1 MEISELYRI
10 FEQHPVVTTDSRDCP
25 KDSIFFALKGASF
38 NGNAFAQKAI
48 DEGCAF
54 AVVDEKKFAKE
65 DDKRFILVDNCLKAL
80 QQLDNYHRR
89 KLGTKII
96 GITGTNG
103 KSTTNNLIVHALRA
117 SGKKVT
123 TNLEGANLITGVAT
137 AMIRDSSML
146 GRVNG
151 DYLIFETDERYLAQI
166 YEQLPAKNLCV
177 TNIQKDQVQR
187 NGEPDF
193 IYKKIAK
200 VVNKDMRIFVNN
212 EEPRALSLEDY
223 AGEVR
228 TYSVE
233 RHSKSFE
240 KNGFYDVTM
249 GCPKCNNKIA
259 FNYYNVD
266 NVGEFRCTSCGFH
279 SRIQPD
285 VQVTDVDFENR
296 TFRCDGVSVHMPY
309 DQPFF
314 LYNYAL
320 AIAVC
325 KMFGVGAESV
335 SKSFES
341 FRNIAGRLELIPYK
355 TKEIK
360 YIRIKQE
367 NPETLTTAFDFISQD
382 KERKI
387 FLIGLEQL
395 EDFQP
400 FYTNTFYA
408 FDCDVESLLHS
419 NIEHCISFSEAVA
432 YDTANRLVY
441 GGFPEDRITVI
452 PSDENDDIFAELDKY
467 DCDNVYL
474 ITWLHKY
481 EQMMED
487 LPKYE

>member
-1 MEISELYRI
+1 MKRI
-10 FEQHPVVTTDSRDCP
+10 WFTIVLWGSKFGLFLCRLLGKNGTY
-25 KDSIFFALKGASF
+25 IAGAFALKL
-38 NGNAFAQKAI
+38 QKDFI
-48 DEGCAF
+48 THF
-54 AVVDEKKFAKE
+54 THVDPERTLF
-65 DDKRFILVDNCLKAL
+65 
-80 QQLDNYHRR
+80 
-89 KLGTKII
+89 
-96 GITGTNG
+96 ITGTNG

-285 VQVTDVDFENR
+285 VQVADVDFENR

-355 TKEIK
+355 TKKIK

-432 YDTANRLVY
+432 YDTANRLIY